1 MVLSVLFCPAGLVV
15 LAATAALPAEAQTSG
30 GVASNVSKQVA
41 AAAPGSSR
49 MQQNATGM
57 AGMAGQTT
65 GGSAAAVAA
74 GNMAS
79 LQAAVNGTG
88 RAGQGRPRFPFP
100 QCAKTTLSYDVS
112 FVGPLKYIQVGES
125 PVTHVVCRS
134 DGFKPKSRE
143 HTS

>member
-1 MVLSVLFCPAGLVV
+1 MVLSVLFCLAGLVV

-30 GVASNVSKQVA
+30 GVAPNVSKQVA

-49 MQQNATGM
+49 MQQNAT
-57 AGMAGQTT
+57 GMAGQTT

-125 PVTHVVCRS
+125 PATHVVCRS
-134 DGFKPKSRE
+134 DGFKTKTRE